1 MFPLP
6 AAPHLRR
13 LTLCGAALCS
23 GLLLVL
29 SFPAF
34 NYSLLSA
41 IAAVPLLVALTQAR
55 GRGEQWLLGT
65 LAGCVFWGGTCY
77 WVYDVMHRYAHLSA
91 PAAAAIFT
99 GFFVAKGMHTGLF
112 ALAAAP
118 LLKRSWAIPAVAAA
132 WVAVEGTHQ
141 FIFTWLHLGN
151 AAAGMSVVARAAPF
165 SGVYGLSFLLMM
177 MNTAAALVILR
188 RSRRELAWLLV
199 VPLLYALPEVPE
211 RRAGS
216 ETARLIQPNIHP
228 DEVVEGRWTRRRAA
242 EHRARM
248 AALSMGVKADVELES
263 PSLIIWPEYT
273 IPAYYFDDPVFEAFI
288 SELARETDA
297 HMIFNTVEFRRGEDG
312 TRPLNSAVTLDPDGN
327 LIAHYSKRFLVPFG
341 EFVPWPFSLFI
352 DRITVEAGDFLPGEG
367 LALAT
372 VGKRKLGTFICYESV
387 FAGGVRE
394 FTAAG
399 AEVLVNISNDSWYGK
414 TSARYQHLLIARMRA
429 LENRRWLLR
438 ATNDGITSIIDPAGR
453 LQGWLPSFEEGVLN
467 GRFSYESELT
477 WFVRFGEWFWWLSIL
492 GTAAALLF
500 SRRKRVRRPATN
512 NKKRA
517 WESTA

>member
-1 MFPLP
+1 MFALP
-6 AAPHLRR
+6 ASANLRR
-13 LTLCGAALCS
+13 VTLSASALLS
-23 GLLLVL
+23 GLLLVV

-41 IAAVPLLVALTQAR
+41 VAVVPLLVALTQTR

-91 PAAAAIFT
+91 PAAAAIFI

-112 ALAAAP
+112 ALLAAP
-118 LLKRSWAIPAVAAA
+118 VLKRPWAIPAVAAA

-151 AAAGMSVVARAAPF
+151 AAAGMSVVARAAPYT
-165 SGVYGLSFLLMM
+165 GVYGLSFVLMM
-177 MNTAAALVILR
+177 MNTAAALAILR
-188 RSRRELAWLLV
+188 RPRRELAWLLA
-199 VPLLYALPEVPE
+199 VPLLYALPTVPE
-211 RRAGS
+211 RKEGRES
-216 ETARLIQPNIHP
+216 VRLIQPNIHP
-228 DEVVEGRWTRRRAA
+228 DEVVEGRWTRRRAT
-242 EHRARM
+242 EHWARM
-248 AALSMGVKADVELES
+248 AALSHGVESELGSER
-263 PSLIIWPEYT
+263 PSFIIWPEYT
-273 IPAYYFDDPVFEAFI
+273 IPAYYFDDPGFELFI
-288 SELARETDA
+288 TELARESGA
-297 HMIFNTVEFRRGEDG
+297 HLIFNTVEFRRGEDG

-367 LALAT
+367 LALAP
-372 VGKRKLGTFICYESV
+372 VGDHQIGTFICYESV
-387 FAGGVRE
+387 FAEGVRQ

-399 AEVLVNISNDSWYGK
+399 AEVLVNISNDSWYGR
-414 TSARYQHLLIARMRA
+414 TAARHQHLLIARMRA

-453 LQGWLPSFEEGVLN
+453 LQGWLPSFKEGVLT
-467 GRFSYESELT
+467 GRFSYESSLT
-477 WFVRFGEWFWWLSIL
+477 WFSRFGEWFWWLSIV
-492 GTAAALLF
+492 GTAVAL
-500 SRRKRVRRPATN
+500 SWRRAG
-512 NKKRA
+512 RA
-517 WESTA
+517 G

>member
-1 MFPLP
+1 MFPFP
-6 AAPHLRR
+6 AAENLRR
-13 LTLCGAALCS
+13 PTLWALALLS

-41 IAAVPLLVALTQAR
+41 VAAVPLLVALTQAR
-55 GRGEQWLLGT
+55 GRAEQWLLGT

-91 PAAAAIFT
+91 PAAVAIFI

-112 ALAAAP
+112 AVLAAP
-118 LLKRSWAIPAVAAA
+118 LLKRSWAIPAVSAA

-141 FIFTWLHLGN
+141 FILTWLHLGN
-151 AAAGMSVVARAAPF
+151 AAAGMSVVARAAPYT
-165 SGVYGLSFLLMM
+165 GVYGLSFLLMM
-177 MNTAAALVILR
+177 MNTAAALAILR
-188 RSRRELAWLLV
+188 RPRRELAWLIV
-199 VPLLYALPEVPE
+199 VPLLYVLPAVPE
-211 RRAGS
+211 RKEGV
-216 ETARLIQPNIHP
+216 ETVRLIQPNIHP
-228 DEVVEGRWTRRRAA
+228 DEIVEGRWTRRRGA

-248 AALSMGVKADVELES
+248 AALSMGVEGEFASD
-263 PSLIIWPEYT
+263 PAALIIWPEYT
-273 IPAYYFDDPVFEAFI
+273 IPAYYFDDPEFELFI
-288 SELARETDA
+288 TELARETGA
-297 HMIFNTVEFRRGEDG
+297 YLIFNTVEFQRGEGG

-327 LIAHYSKRFLVPFG
+327 MIAHYSKRFLVPFG

-367 LALAT
+367 LAVAT
-372 VGKRKLGTFICYESV
+372 VGDRRIGTFICYEAV

-399 AEVLVNISNDSWYGK
+399 AEVLVNISNDSWYGR
-414 TSARYQHLLIARMRA
+414 TAARHQHLLIARMRA

-453 LQGWLPSFEEGVLN
+453 LQGWLPSFEEGVLT
-467 GRFSYESELT
+467 GRFRYESVLT
-477 WFVRFGEWFWWLSIL
+477 WFSRFGEGFWWLSIV
-492 GTAAALLF
+492 GTAVALYW
-500 SRRKRVRRPATN
+500 RRAG
-512 NKKRA
+512 
-517 WESTA
+517 